1 MNSILIIGGSYF
13 AGRILVEELLA
24 TKNYQVFVFNRGHVP
39 LKMKGVVELVGD
51 RLNSQQIKVVIP
63 DKDWHAVVDFCA
75 YDPGD
80 ISRLIR
86 FLPGTVRHYILIST
100 TSVYVPFQNSPIGE
114 DFPKLS
120 GPQPELGEFADY
132 GFNKWLAEC
141 ELVKECSVLDIP
153 QTSLRPAII
162 YGPYNYAP
170 RESRFF
176 DAMDR
181 NETIVLPEYDQS
193 LYSFV
198 YAVDLANIIIRCMQN
213 PRVLNRAF
221 NVCSE
226 ELISYSRIADMLEEL
241 SENSVRFVRKDIE
254 TINREQI
261 FLPFPP
267 DQNLA
272 YCGTALRDIL
282 GFHYTLFRQG
292 MRDTYAYHR
301 YVRERRKSGRA

>member
-1 MNSILIIGGSYF
+1 MKSILIIGGSYF
-13 AGRILVEELLA
+13 AGRILVEELLVA
-24 TKNYQVFVFNRGHVP
+24 KNYQVYVFNRGHVS

-51 RLNSQQIKVVIP
+51 RLNSQQIQAVIP

-80 ISRLIR
+80 ITRLIR

-100 TSVYVPFQNSPIGE
+100 TSVYVPFQDSPIGE

-141 ELVKECSVLDIP
+141 ELIKECSERDIP

-170 RESRFF
+170 RESWFF

-181 NETIVLPEYDQS
+181 NETIVLPENDNS

-213 PRVLNRAF
+213 TRVLNRAF

-226 ELISYSRIADMLEEL
+226 ELISYSRIADVLAEL

-267 DQNLA
+267 DQNLV
-272 YCGTALRDIL
+272 YCGTVLRDIL
-282 GFHYTLFRQG
+282 EFHYTLFTQG

-301 YVRERRKSGRA
+301 YVRDRR

>member
-1 MNSILIIGGSYF
+1 MCIAEGPTLSMNSILIIGGSYF
-13 AGRILVEELLA
+13 AGRILVEERLA

-63 DKDWHAVVDFCA
+63 DKDWHGVVDFCA

-100 TSVYVPFQNSPIGE
+100 TSVYVPFQDSPVGE

-153 QTSLRPAII
+153 PDIPSSRNHLRSLQLCTP
-162 YGPYNYAP
+162 GVQV
-170 RESRFF
+170 F
-176 DAMDR
+176 
-181 NETIVLPEYDQS
+181 
-193 LYSFV
+193 
-198 YAVDLANIIIRCMQN
+198 RCDG
-213 PRVLNRAF
+213 
-221 NVCSE
+221 S
-226 ELISYSRIADMLEEL
+226 
-241 SENSVRFVRKDIE
+241 K
-254 TINREQI
+254 
-261 FLPFPP
+261 
-267 DQNLA
+267 
-272 YCGTALRDIL
+272 
-282 GFHYTLFRQG
+282 
-292 MRDTYAYHR
+292 
-301 YVRERRKSGRA
+301 